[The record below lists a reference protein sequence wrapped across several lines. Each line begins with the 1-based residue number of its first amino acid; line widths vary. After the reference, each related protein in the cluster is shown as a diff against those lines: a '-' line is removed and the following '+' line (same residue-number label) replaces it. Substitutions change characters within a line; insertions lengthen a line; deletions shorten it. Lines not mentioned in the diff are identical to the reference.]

1 MKAFIISL
9 ILFCS
14 TCYGITTSSRQT
26 EIIAATL
33 ILESGGERD
42 ARAMGAVLEVIQ
54 NRGKQRKMALD
65 AICLQRL
72 QFSCWN
78 GISAEVGITK
88 AKRHPKWSRA
98 VELVT
103 RSSSSPTNY
112 TNGATHYHASWMKH
126 FPTWAKDGKL
136 RQTARIGLHIFY
148 K

>member
-1 MKAFIISL
+1 MRAFIISL

-14 TCYGITTSSRQT
+14 TCYGATTSSRQT
-26 EIIAATL
+26 EIVAATL
-33 ILESGGERD
+33 ILESGGERG
-42 ARAMGAVLEVIQ
+42 ARAMGAVFEVIQ

-65 AICLQRL
+65 AVCLQRL

-78 GISAEVGITK
+78 GISAEIGITK

-98 VELVT
+98 VEIVAK
-103 RSSSSPTNY
+103 SVATNY
-112 TNGATHYHASWMKH
+112 TKGSTHYHASYMRT
-126 FPTWAKDGKL
+126 FPRWVKDGKM

>member
-1 MKAFIISL
+1 MRAFIISL

-14 TCYGITTSSRQT
+14 TCHGAGNSRQT

-33 ILESGGERD
+33 ILEAGGEQD
-42 ARAMGAVLEVIQ
+42 SRAMGAVLEVIQ

-65 AICLQRL
+65 AVCLQRA

-78 GISAEVGITK
+78 GKRVEDGIIK

-103 RSSSSPTNY
+103 QSSSSPTNY
-112 TNGATHYHASWMKH
+112 TNGATHYHASWMKA
-126 FPTWAKDGKL
+126 FPRWTKDGKL
-136 RQTARIGLHIFY
+136 RKTAQIGLHIFY

>member
-1 MKAFIISL
+1 MRAFIISL

-14 TCYGITTSSRQT
+14 TCYGSTTSSRQT
-26 EIIAATL
+26 EIVAATL

-42 ARAMGAVLEVIQ
+42 ERAMGAVLEVIQ
-54 NRGKQRKMALD
+54 NRGRQRKMALD
-65 AICLQRL
+65 AVCLQRL

-98 VELVT
+98 VELATKSVT
-103 RSSSSPTNY
+103 TNY
-112 TNGATHYHASWMKH
+112 TNGATHYHASYMRT
-126 FPTWAKDGKL
+126 FPRWAKGGKL
-136 RQTARIGLHIFY
+136 RKTAHIGLHIFY